1 VARCLLPIGRIGLN
15 GRCYTANSM
24 AAPGIQNLTF
34 VRGDTETVQ
43 VTMTSDGAAP
53 VNITGRTYASQL
65 RTSPDISAISASAT
79 CSITDAANGVM
90 TVLFTATSTATL
102 DPGYYYWDLQET
114 NGATVTTVLQ
124 GTVNVLPDVTR
135 V

>member
-1 VARCLLPIGRIGLN
+1 
-15 GRCYTANSM
+15 M

-43 VTMTSDGAAP
+43 VTMTSDGTTP
-53 VNITGRTYASQL
+53 VDITGRTYAAQM
-65 RTSPDISAISASAT
+65 RTTPDIAAISATAT
-79 CSITDAANGVM
+79 CSITNAVNGVM
-90 TVLFTATSTATL
+90 NALFTATSTATL

-114 NGATVTTVLQ
+114 NGATVTTVIQ

-135 V
+135 L

>member
-1 VARCLLPIGRIGLN
+1 
-15 GRCYTANSM
+15 M

-53 VNITGRTYASQL
+53 INITGRTYASQL

-79 CSITDAANGVM
+79 CSITDAVNGVM